1 VKQRTKLEYF
11 AGVLALEIMYRY
23 PTLKPIEHSGLE
35 VGVPQKAEA
44 TTARKRLKR
53 IIKHDM
59 QQGQTPWD
67 VYITVKDF
75 KQVMDVSHDTAYRW
89 LERFEEAG
97 ILNHGISGS
106 QMGYNLNSEY
116 ASIVDPASN
125 DYKSPPQIVS
135 TASELLDAVEDA

>member
-97 ILNHGISGS
+97 ILHEGISGS
-106 QMGYNLNSEY
+106 QLGYNLNSEY
-116 ASIVDPASN
+116 ASIVDPESN
-125 DYKSPPQIVS
+125 DYKSPEQIIS